1 MKQRRSIGR
10 LGDYAEEV
18 AAAARRRNEKRRPRV
33 RVRVAH
39 GEARVLADDSPEAL
53 RLLALCQ
60 SIVDAEGSSVGG

>member
-18 AAAARRRNEKRRPRV
+18 AAAVRRRNEKRRPRV

-39 GEARVLADDSPEAL
+39 GEARVLAEDAPEAV
-53 RLLALCQ
+53 RLQALCQ
-60 SIVDAEGSSVGG
+60 SIVDAERSNADG

>member
-18 AAAARRRNEKRRPRV
+18 AAAVRRRNDKRKPRV

-39 GEARVLADDSPEAL
+39 GEARVLVDGEGQ
-53 RLLALCQ
+53 RLQTLCQ
-60 SIVDAEGSSVGG
+60 AIVDAERSAVGG